1 MRAHWSDGH
10 LYSGDK
16 VRKLQAKHYF
26 LIDTGAGEKVFLHLY
41 MSVNGRFNNTDCLPV
56 TGKDGKTQWIFKL
69 EDLREVVPEDV
80 YEAIEGFTEAAK
92 NEAVDEFL
100 KNWEKEAEV
109 AADGYLSL
117 LRTTR
122 EDLEDVISKGEA
134 GLGKK
139 EILIKLKRIR
149 QNINNNL

>member
-1 MRAHWSDGH
+1 MRYKNSDDNRYRVQFMRSTEE
-10 LYSGDK
+10 LMD
-16 VRKLQAKHYF
+16 Q
-26 LIDTGAGEKVFLHLY
+26 LIDPVVSLMNEEVID

-80 YEAIEGFTEAAK
+80 YEAIEGFTEAVK
-92 NEAVDEFL
+92 DEAVDEFL
-100 KNWEKEAEV
+100 ENWEKEAEV

>member
-1 MRAHWSDGH
+1 MVIENNKYFNIRKDEEKNTLVCNLLAWIVLMVLSIIRVV
-10 LYSGDK
+10 K
-16 VRKLQAKHYF
+16 VIKMCIR
-26 LIDTGAGEKVFLHLY
+26 D
-41 MSVNGRFNNTDCLPV
+41 R
-56 TGKDGKTQWIFKL
+56 
-69 EDLREVVPEDV
+69 
-80 YEAIEGFTEAAK
+80 
-92 NEAVDEFL
+92 
-100 KNWEKEAEV
+100 
-109 AADGYLSL
+109 YLSL

>member
-1 MRAHWSDGH
+1 
-10 LYSGDK
+10 
-16 VRKLQAKHYF
+16 
-26 LIDTGAGEKVFLHLY
+26 

-69 EDLREVVPEDV
+69 EDLREV
-80 YEAIEGFTEAAK
+80 
-92 NEAVDEFL
+92 
-100 KNWEKEAEV
+100 

-122 EDLEDVISKGEA
+122 EDLEDVISKGES

>member
-1 MRAHWSDGH
+1 
-10 LYSGDK
+10 
-16 VRKLQAKHYF
+16 
-26 LIDTGAGEKVFLHLY
+26 

-69 EDLREVVPEDV
+69 EDLREVVPE
-80 YEAIEGFTEAAK
+80 AIEGFTEAAK
-92 NEAVDEFL
+92 GEAVDEFL
-100 KNWEKEAEV
+100 KNWEKEVEV

-122 EDLEDVISKGEA
+122 EDLEDVINKGES

>member
-1 MRAHWSDGH
+1 
-10 LYSGDK
+10 
-16 VRKLQAKHYF
+16 
-26 LIDTGAGEKVFLHLY
+26 
-41 MSVNGRFNNTDCLPV
+41 MSGRFNNTDCLPV
-56 TGKDGKTQWIFKL
+56 TGKGGKTQWIFKL

-92 NEAVDEFL
+92 DEAVDEFQE
-100 KNWEKEAEV
+100 NWEKEVEV

-117 LRTTR
+117 IRTTR

>member
-1 MRAHWSDGH
+1 
-10 LYSGDK
+10 
-16 VRKLQAKHYF
+16 
-26 LIDTGAGEKVFLHLY
+26 

-56 TGKDGKTQWIFKL
+56 TGKDGKIQWIFKL
-69 EDLREVVPEDV
+69 EDLKEVVPEDV
-80 YEAIEGFTEAAK
+80 WEAIEGFTEAAK
-92 NEAVDEFL
+92 DEAVDEFL
-100 KNWEKEAEV
+100 ENWEKEEEV

-122 EDLEDVISKGEA
+122 ENLEDVINKGEA

>member
-1 MRAHWSDGH
+1 
-10 LYSGDK
+10 
-16 VRKLQAKHYF
+16 
-26 LIDTGAGEKVFLHLY
+26 

-69 EDLREVVPEDV
+69 EDLKEVVPEDV
-80 YEAIEGFTEAAK
+80 WEAIEGFTEAAK
-92 NEAVDEFL
+92 DEAVE
-100 KNWEKEAEV
+100 NWEKEAEV

-122 EDLEDVISKGEA
+122 EDLEDVISKGESE
-134 GLGKK
+134 LDKK

>member
-1 MRAHWSDGH
+1 M
-10 LYSGDK
+10 YE
-16 VRKLQAKHYF
+16 V
-26 LIDTGAGEKVFLHLY
+26 IEKF
-41 MSVNGRFNNTDCLPV
+41 
-56 TGKDGKTQWIFKL
+56 TQ
-69 EDLREVVPEDV
+69 
-80 YEAIEGFTEAAK
+80 AAK
-92 NEAVDEFL
+92 DEAVDEFL
-100 KNWEKEAEV
+100 ENWEKEAEV

-122 EDLEDVISKGEA
+122 EDLEDVISKGES